1 MSNELQKAAPLN
13 NMLAMWRDPEQL
25 KTIRSIYAK
34 DATDLEFKTFVELG
48 IATGLNPFLR
58 EIWLV
63 KYDKNSA
70 AQIFIGRDGYRK
82 SISTKE
88 YYRGHHADAVYS
100 NDDFCF
106 DLTKGEV
113 RHTYNLK
120 DRGKLL
126 GAYSIVHMANV
137 PRPFYVFVELHEY
150 DLGHSL
156 WKTKKATM
164 IKKVA
169 ECQAIRMA
177 DSCTFGGT
185 YSEDEMPEHM
195 REESKASQLNKR
207 LELKPS
213 NTFDGEIVNPAT
225 GEVTETVN
233 TTAEAQVPPAE
244 QPLEQELLVS
254 VDTIKTKIQNAD
266 NAQMLVDAVDLVN
279 SLPGSMMADKKEL
292 MNLYRQKQKELG

>member
-1 MSNELQKAAPLN
+1 MNEIQVTPLN
-13 NMLAMWRDPEQL
+13 SMITMWTDPEQL

-34 DATDLEFKTFVELG
+34 DATELEFKTFVELG

-63 KYDKNSA
+63 KYDKNAA

-82 SISTKE
+82 SISKNNN
-88 YYRGHHADAVYS
+88 YRGHHSDAVYS

-113 RHTYNLK
+113 KHTYNLK

-126 GAYSIVHMANV
+126 GAYSVVHMQNV
-137 PRPFYVFVELHEY
+137 PRPYYVFVELSEY
-150 DLGHSL
+150 DLNHSL

-185 YSEDEMPEHM
+185 YSEDEMPEKIM
-195 REESKASQLNKR
+195 PVSKAKDLNQKLGLTIDAKAEPATQEVN
-207 LELKPS
+207 LE
-213 NTFDGEIVNPAT
+213 T
-225 GEVTETVN
+225 GEVT
-233 TTAEAQVPPAE
+233 
-244 QPLEQELLVS
+244 QPTNDESEPMTLDHVKFMIDS
-254 VDTIKTKIQNAD
+254 ATKISHLINAID
-266 NAQMLVDAVDLVN
+266 YAKA
-279 SLPGSMMADKKEL
+279 LPEEDRKIARTLYKE
-292 MNLYRQKQKELG
+292 KERELNVSN